1 MELENLL
8 TDFVKDKNVSN
19 IIIDMKH
26 QIEHSEKFNNVL
38 EEMKK
43 VGMVFEGIRTI
54 NELLE
59 IRGFGLKKNNIIKHQ
74 LYLYKDG
81 LLYYKIRFRTTI
93 HNNINTKLYLMCLF
107 NGIIDGI
114 LQLRINENRE
124 LTNEEIEILDNLLE
138 SGRRIP
144 EDTYFKE
151 LEEYLTL

>member
-54 NELLE
+54 NE
-59 IRGFGLKKNNIIKHQ
+59 RYTCDNII
-74 LYLYKDG
+74 
-81 LLYYKIRFRTTI
+81 
-93 HNNINTKLYLMCLF
+93 
-107 NGIIDGI
+107 
-114 LQLRINENRE
+114 NE
-124 LTNEEIEILDNLLE
+124 
-138 SGRRIP
+138 IP
-144 EDTYFKE
+144 
-151 LEEYLTL
+151 